1 MVGMMQI
8 LIWLGCTVVVLL
20 GIITL
25 QIGMAS
31 AKEKKGELIALG
43 YAAVVIGIAAAVVCF
58 GLGET
63 MAASISSNAPF

>member
-1 MVGMMQI
+1 MLQI

-25 QIGMAS
+25 QIGLAS
-31 AKEKKGELIALG
+31 TKEKKGELVALG
-43 YAAVVIGIAAAVVCF
+43 YAAVAIGLVAAVICF

-63 MAASISSNAPF
+63 MAASIGGSSPF